1 MDESMLFIVI
11 LLVGIGLIMLYSAG
25 YATAAN
31 KKAMDYDP
39 HYFVKNQAI
48 YAVIGFI
55 GLYAASW
62 FDYHLYAKFNP
73 LIAAGTLVLMYLSPF
88 IGTSVK
94 GARRW
99 LFGFQPSEIAKFAI
113 IIFFATM
120 MCRMGKKRMKSFKW
134 GFLFYLGCLGVLLG
148 SLVLQKH
155 LSAIM
160 IISVTCAV
168 MMFVGGTRILYLC
181 SLAGIGVAG
190 VAAYVLKQGY
200 AMTRIKVWLDPF
212 SEFRGAGWQAAQSW
226 MAISSGG
233 LWGMGLGQGRQK
245 HLFLPEPANDFI
257 FSVICEELG
266 FVGAMLVLLVFAFF
280 IIRGYIIA
288 IKAADK
294 FGTLIATGITT
305 HIGLQI
311 VMNIFVVSGIM
322 PVTGISLPFF
332 SYGGT
337 SLVVLMCEV
346 GVLLNISR
354 FKALL
359 PEDKLENKIS
369 HRTKSGFTEE

>member
-1 MDESMLFIVI
+1 MLFIVVM
-11 LLVGIGLIMLYSAG
+11 LVGIGLVMLYSAG

-31 KKAMDYDP
+31 KTAMGNDP
-39 HYFVKNQAI
+39 HYFVKNQGMYAI
-48 YAVIGFI
+48 IGFI
-55 GLYAASW
+55 GLYVASR

-73 LIAAGTLVLMYLSPF
+73 IIAMGTLVLMYLTPF

-99 LFGFQPSEIAKFAI
+99 LFGFQPSEFAKFAI

-120 MCRMGKKRMKSFKW
+120 MCKMGKKRMKTFGW
-134 GFLFYLGCLGVLLG
+134 GFCFYLGCLGVLLG

-160 IISVTCAV
+160 IISVTCGI
-168 MMFVGGTRILYLC
+168 MMYVGGTQFIYL
-181 SLAGIGVAG
+181 LGLVGLGVAG
-190 VAAYVLKQGY
+190 VAAYVLKNPY
-200 AMTRIKVWLDPF
+200 AMSRINVWLDPF
-212 SEFRGAGWQAAQSW
+212 SDFRGAGWQASQSW

-266 FVGAMLVLLVFAFF
+266 FVGAMLVLMVFAFF
-280 IIRGYIIA
+280 IIRGFVIA

-311 VMNIFVVSGIM
+311 IMNIFVVSGIM

-337 SLVVLMCEV
+337 SLVVLLCEV

-354 FKALL
+354 FKAQLK
-359 PEDKLENKIS
+359 EDE
-369 HRTKSGFTEE
+369 

>member
-11 LLVGIGLIMLYSAG
+11 MLVGIGLVMLYSAG
-25 YATAAN
+25 YATAAS

-39 HYFVKNQAI
+39 NYFVKNQGI

-55 GLYAASW
+55 GLYVASR
-62 FDYHLYAKFNP
+62 FDYHLYAKLNP
-73 LIAAGTLVLMYLSPF
+73 IIAAGTLVLMYLTPF

-113 IIFFATM
+113 IVFFATM
-120 MCRMGKKRMKSFKW
+120 MCKMGKKRMKTFRW

-160 IISVTCAV
+160 IISITCGI
-168 MMFVGGTRILYLC
+168 MMFVGGTRFVYLVT
-181 SLAGIGVAG
+181 LVGIGVTGA
-190 VAAYVLKQGY
+190 VAYILKNTY
-200 AMTRIKVWLDPF
+200 AMARIKVWLDPF
-212 SEFRGAGWQAAQSW
+212 SDFRGAGWQASQSW

-257 FSVICEELG
+257 FAVICEELG
-266 FVGAMLVLLVFAFF
+266 FVGAMLVLIVFAFF
-280 IIRGYIIA
+280 IIRGYVIA

-305 HIGLQI
+305 HIALQI
-311 VMNIFVVSGIM
+311 IMNICVVSGLM

-337 SLVVLMCEV
+337 SLVVLLCEV

-354 FKALL
+354 FKAVL
-359 PEDKLENKIS
+359 PD
-369 HRTKSGFTEE
+369 EEVKKPKHSAVNGGLMEE